1 MKQLVPN
8 PTTPSDRTRIHTKVV
23 NFRVLLP
30 LDYFGK
36 NNEVEMESDHC
47 VVKQDQGK
55 MLPSLATNRT
65 KSPKKSLKKN

>member
-8 PTTPSDRTRIHTKVV
+8 PTTPTDRTRIRTKVV

-36 NNEVEMESDHC
+36 NNEVEMESDHF

-65 KSPKKSLKKN
+65 KSPKKSLEKN